1 MEQPPEKRPRGRPP
15 IGAVWINGE
24 YRLTEDGLRNAVD
37 RLESH
42 RKKCRD
48 RYRDTRDALKKQR
61 PELFGARA
69 RMHDQTTLASHEATE
84 VIAS

>member
-15 IGAVWINGE
+15 IGAVWVNGE

-69 RMHDQTTLASHEATE
+69 RMRDQTTLASHEATE